1 MLELQTTISHLNE
14 KVATEKKFQTDYFPV
29 SFQSVIAGHG
39 LGGRQDWPVDLT
51 MREASED
58 FKEGS
63 YCTRAQNIQLF

>member
-1 MLELQTTISHLNE
+1 MLERQTTISHLNE
-14 KVATEKKFQTDYFPV
+14 KVATEKNFQTDYSPV
-29 SFQSVIAGHG
+29 SFPSVIAGQG

-63 YCTRAQNIQLF
+63 HCTRAQNVQLF